1 MIMVYLV
8 FTDDPVNI
16 FGYLHRCPDS
26 LLKFFEDI
34 FSSETTSGLFF
45 TNDLMVLIDIVLRQ
59 VSDLSPGEE
68 VCELVLIDLNGV
80 GICIGVEDKVGPKNI
95 T

>member
-1 MIMVYLV
+1 MIDHVVNFNDMLNICTNLLPMVSPI
-8 FTDDPVNI
+8 DDPVNI
-16 FGYLHRCPDS
+16 FGYLDRCPDS

-59 VSDLSPGEE
+59 VSDLSPGDE
-68 VCELVLIDLNGV
+68 VCIFQ
-80 GICIGVEDKVGPKNI
+80 
-95 T
+95 

>member
-1 MIMVYLV
+1 MLGLV
-8 FTDDPVNI
+8 KFIRLICCSYTLDDPVNI

-59 VSDLSPGEE
+59 VSDLSPGDE
-68 VCELVLIDLNGV
+68 VCIL
-80 GICIGVEDKVGPKNI
+80 
-95 T
+95 